1 MGYIWDIYGIY
12 MGYIWDIYGIYMG
25 YIYIYGIYMGYIW
38 DIYGIYMGYTWYI
51 NIYGIYI
58 YMGYIWDI
66 YGIYIWDIY
75 MGYIYIDFKHCSRVF
90 LLFLTLFFTLRL
102 QPWKFLRQSLLHGPV
117 EVTTS
122 HAVGIPKARNHHH
135 LLRDRVAKE
144 FSHVHTSISQGHWQ
158 GQRQIS
164 LSQKDLATADGVA
177 LTRQQSG

>member
-1 MGYIWDIYGIY
+1 MGYIWD
-12 MGYIWDIYGIYMG
+12 
-25 YIYIYGIYMGYIW
+25 IYGIYMGYIW

-58 YMGYIWDI
+58 YIWDI
-66 YGIYIWDIY
+66 YGIYIWDI
-75 MGYIYIDFKHCSRVF
+75 YIYIDFKHCSRVF

-144 FSHVHTSISQGHWQ
+144 FSHVHTSISQGH
-158 GQRQIS
+158 
-164 LSQKDLATADGVA
+164 
-177 LTRQQSG
+177 